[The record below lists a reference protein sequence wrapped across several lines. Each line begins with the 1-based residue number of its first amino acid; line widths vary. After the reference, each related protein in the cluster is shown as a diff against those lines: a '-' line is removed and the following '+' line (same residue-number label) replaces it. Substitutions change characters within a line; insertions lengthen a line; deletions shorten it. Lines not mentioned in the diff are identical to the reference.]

1 MTALEEQ
8 NKNIDGKAEQGA
20 EVTAES
26 SDKQNAQ
33 KKNKVVFFIK
43 GKLNNMS
50 DKYEQTLADNDP
62 VFLEKIHEKKPEDRE
77 KVLVRGGIDVYFLLI
92 VIALALFGLVMA
104 FSASSYFSYRETGDS
119 LYYFKRHVTFL
130 IIAALFTVPMI
141 LFMRPKYWRP
151 FGILVYAGSI
161 VLLIAVLA
169 IGMTGKG
176 AQRWIDLGF
185 ITVQPSEIAKLGLI
199 MFLSYIM
206 SKNQKKIE
214 LNQRFGGQFKYGVLY
229 PGIAIAI
236 ICGLVVLERHLSG
249 LIILGLLGLYI
260 MFIGGTDKRWMLLIM
275 AVGVVAVAVV
285 LMFSGYAQERVNTW
299 LNIEEAD
306 PQGSAW
312 QNLQGL
318 YAIGSGGFFG
328 VGLGNSRQKYGY
340 VAEPQNDFIFTIVC
354 EELGF
359 IGALSVIVLFILL
372 ILRGYKIASKAPDR
386 FCSLVVYGL
395 TTKTA
400 LQALLNIA
408 VVTNSMPNTGISL
421 PFFSS
426 GGTALILQIIE
437 MGIILSISRFSYVEK

>member
-1 MTALEEQ
+1 MENKDNEQ
-8 NKNIDGKAEQGA
+8 K
-20 EVTAES
+20 T
-26 SDKQNAQ
+26 

-43 GKLNNMS
+43 SKAEKIN
-50 DKYEQTLADNDP
+50 DAYEKSLADSDP
-62 VFLEKIHEKKPEDRE
+62 VFDEPLHTGSEPPKT

-92 VIALALFGLVMA
+92 VIALSLFGLIMA

-119 LYYFKRHVTFL
+119 MYYFKRHVTFVL
-130 IIAALFTVPMI
+130 VAVFVAVPLVM
-141 LFMRPKYWRP
+141 FMRPKFWRP
-151 FGILVYAGSI
+151 FGIAVYLGSA
-161 VLLIAVLA
+161 VLLVAVLF

-185 ITVQPSEIAKLGLI
+185 ITVQPSEIAKMGLI
-199 MFLSYIM
+199 MMLAYIM
-206 SKNQKKIE
+206 SKHEKQIE
-214 LNQRFGGQFKYGVLY
+214 LNQRFGGQFRYGVLY
-229 PGIAIAI
+229 PGIAIAV
-236 ICGLVVLERHLSG
+236 ICGLVVLEKHLSG
-249 LIILGLLGLYI
+249 LIIIGLLGLFI
-260 MFIGGTDKRWMLLIM
+260 MFIGGTDKRWLLLIVG
-275 AVGVVAVAVV
+275 VGVVAVFVV

-359 IGALSVIVLFILL
+359 IGALAVIILFLL
-372 ILRGYKIASKAPDR
+372 LLYRGYKIAAKAPDK

-395 TTKTA
+395 TTKAA

-437 MGIILSISRFSYVEK
+437 MGVILSISRFSYVEK